1 MGHGPVGFDRL
12 GVQAFS
18 RAWEEPEWMAHLRAR
33 ALAAFEALPLPDP
46 TEEAWRR
53 TPPEWL
59 SWEGLRPAVVASA
72 TGPLP
77 VEAVEALAVVP
88 DRSGAVVNGNGA
100 PLHRELD
107 PALRAKGVV
116 FTDLRTAVKK
126 YPELVQRFLGQ
137 VIRPEEDTFTA
148 QHAAFLSGGVVLY
161 VPRQVEIPTPLVC
174 VEWLGNEGEALFPH
188 VLVILEEGAAASLV
202 QFWRSRPEASG
213 LVNLA
218 AEVVLGNG
226 SRLRYASVQDWSPQV
241 REFGVVRAEV
251 NRDASLESLVS
262 AFGGNVVKSFVQSHL
277 RGPGGSSEM
286 LGAFFASDHQHYDYH
301 TLQEH
306 FAPHTTS
313 DLLYKN
319 AVADQARSIFA
330 GLIRVHP
337 GAQRTN
343 AFQSNR
349 NLILSP
355 DARADSKPELEI
367 MANDLRCTHGSAV
380 SRIDEQHVFYLQ
392 TRGLT
397 RRQAVHMMVEGFF
410 SEVLDRLPLEDLR
423 LHLEQLVAEKMGAE
437 APLGRVTALRALL
450 EEASRR

>member
-1 MGHGPVGFDRL
+1 MN
-12 GVQAFS
+12 
-18 RAWEEPEWMAHLRAR
+18 RATIRALSAVWGEPAWLRAFRER
-33 ALAAFEALPLPDP
+33 ALHKFENVPLPDP

-59 SWEGLRPAVVASA
+59 AGEGLQPAVEEAG

-77 VEAVEALAVVP
+77 PEVADTLAVEP
-88 DRSGAVVNGNGA
+88 DRSGVVVNRNGA
-100 PLHRELD
+100 PLRVELD

-116 FTDLRTAVKK
+116 FADLRTAAREF
-126 YPELVQRFLGQ
+126 PELLERNLGS
-137 VIRPEEDTFTA
+137 VIPFAENKFTA

-161 VPRQVEIPTPLVC
+161 VPKHLEVPNPFLC
-174 VEWLGNEGEALFPH
+174 VEWLEGGGVALFPH
-188 VLVILEEGAAASLV
+188 LLVILEEGAAATLV
-202 QFWRSRPEASG
+202 QFWRSGPGAEG
-213 LVNLA
+213 LVNLGV
-218 AEVVLGNG
+218 EVRLGG
-226 SRLRYASVQDWSPQV
+226 ASRLRYASVQRWSSGV
-241 REFGVVRAEV
+241 REFGVVRATV
-251 NRDASLESLVS
+251 DRDASLASLVS
-262 AFGGNVVKSFVQSHL
+262 AFGGSVVKDFVQSHL

-286 LGAFFASDHQHYDYH
+286 LGAFFVADHQHYDVH

-319 AVADQARSIFA
+319 AVTDAARSIFA

-349 NLILSP
+349 NLVLSP
-355 DARADSKPELEI
+355 DAKADSKPELEI

-380 SRIDEQHVFYLQ
+380 SRLDEQHVFYLQ

-397 RRQAVHMMVEGFF
+397 RQQAVHMMVEGFF
-410 SEVLDRLPLEDLR
+410 SEVLDRLPLEPVR
-423 LHLEQLVAEKMGAE
+423 LHLEALVAEKMGAE

-450 EEASRR
+450 EEAARR